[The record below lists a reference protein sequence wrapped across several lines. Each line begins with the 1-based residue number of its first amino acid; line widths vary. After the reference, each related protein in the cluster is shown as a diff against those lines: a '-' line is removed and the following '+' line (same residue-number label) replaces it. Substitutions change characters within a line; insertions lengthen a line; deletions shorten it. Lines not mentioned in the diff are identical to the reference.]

1 MLLHNGGSWNAPF
14 WSALVLESTVMWQH
28 RKESWRKE
36 EEIKGSLAHLMV
48 ESLCA
53 TTMVVRPVLA
63 LSRAAC
69 TTFSLPVS
77 RADVASS
84 SSRIFGFLTTEH
96 NVSFLGG
103 FFEFFSVSVQYST
116 LFHLPPL
123 RFHCVGGCWDRTQD
137 RCD

>member
-1 MLLHNGGSWNAPF
+1 M
-14 WSALVLESTVMWQH
+14 VV
-28 RKESWRKE
+28 
-36 EEIKGSLAHLMV
+36 SLAHLMV

-84 SSRIFGFLTTEH
+84 SRRIFGFLTTEH
-96 NVSFLGG
+96 NVFLGG
-103 FFEFFSVSVQYST
+103 YFGFSSVY
-116 LFHLPPL
+116 
-123 RFHCVGGCWDRTQD
+123 V
-137 RCD
+137 

>member
-1 MLLHNGGSWNAPF
+1 MRAERQDPSDILGRKLERRGVYDDGG
-14 WSALVLESTVMWQH
+14 
-28 RKESWRKE
+28 K
-36 EEIKGSLAHLMV
+36 LAHLMV

-96 NVSFLGG
+96 HVS
-103 FFEFFSVSVQYST
+103 
-116 LFHLPPL
+116 
-123 RFHCVGGCWDRTQD
+123 
-137 RCD
+137 